1 MEVCPENVGDSPLQ
15 AVEEELLTYSNSSEQ
30 EAPQE
35 ETLALYSDV
44 SQTVIVVI
52 VSE

>member
-15 AVEEELLTYSNSSEQ
+15 SAEEELPTYSNSSEQ

-35 ETLALYSDV
+35 ETLALSSDV
-44 SQTVIVVI
+44 SQTLIVV
-52 VSE
+52 V